1 MNSITLESG
10 QIVFDPRGEVRT
22 EPKSLSVRL
31 KSLEGIRLGI
41 LDNSKWNASKLLRK
55 TVELLQAEQ
64 AIGAVQFYIKESFSK
79 QAEEGLLKRIAKE
92 NDAVLT
98 AIGD

>member
-22 EPKSLSVRL
+22 EPKSLSARL
-31 KSLEGIRLGI
+31 KSLEGVRLGI

-64 AIGAVQFYIKESFSK
+64 AIGAVQFYTKESFSK